1 MHGDLHA
8 LHVLVGPDGDG
19 VLAGVIDW
27 GDVCR
32 ANPCAD
38 LSLVWS
44 AFPPIARERFFAV
57 YGPIDEDALL
67 RGRVLA
73 LFLCATLAA
82 YARDARDAALE
93 GEMLRG
99 LERTLR
105 D

>member
-1 MHGDLHA
+1 M
-8 LHVLVGPDGDG
+8 
-19 VLAGVIDW
+19 LAGVIDW

-32 ANPCAD
+32 ADPSVD

-44 AFPPIARERFFAV
+44 AFQPAAREQFFAA

-67 RGRVLA
+67 RARVLA
-73 LFLCATLAA
+73 LFLCATLAR
-82 YARDARDAALE
+82 YAGDTRDGALE
-93 GEMLRG
+93 GEMRRG